1 MANPVV
7 KTGEKGAFRWV
18 FRRYTLEVETLSGNW
33 KARWT
38 ADDSPYVHLVACE
51 NDDDIRK
58 YFEIIYEVSK
68 LLMTEQR
75 FANDCVKAVLNYSK
89 RLDKAAAKEVVED
102 EIEEKAALEFERQVQ
117 EHIELPKKER
127 RKVVRDING
136 RFAKAVKEIQ
146 KDEA

>member
-38 ADDSPYVHLVACE
+38 ADDSPYVHLMACE

-89 RLDKAAAKEVVED
+89 RLDKAAAKGVVED

-127 RKVVRDING
+127 KKVVRDING
-136 RFAKAVKEIQ
+136 RFAKAVKEMQ